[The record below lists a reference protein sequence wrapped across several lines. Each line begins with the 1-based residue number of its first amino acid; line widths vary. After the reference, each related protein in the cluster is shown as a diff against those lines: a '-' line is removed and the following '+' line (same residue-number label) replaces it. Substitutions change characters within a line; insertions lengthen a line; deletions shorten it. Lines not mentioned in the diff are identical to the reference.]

1 MGAGAALGLIVDSK
15 QTSYRDIFKVLQ
27 RLLRNPDSTEFV
39 YAPLTRAGAHAVVR
53 SLNRSNR
60 TAHARTRGMHDTG

>member
-1 MGAGAALGLIVDSK
+1 MGAGAAGLVVDSK

-39 YAPLTRAGAHAVVR
+39 YAAADPRR
-53 SLNRSNR
+53 
-60 TAHARTRGMHDTG
+60 RTRCGPKPKPL

>member
-1 MGAGAALGLIVDSK
+1 MIVDSK

-39 YAPLTRAGAHAVVR
+39 
-53 SLNRSNR
+53 
-60 TAHARTRGMHDTG
+60 